1 MEKNL
6 QLSSTYGWDNK
17 YLLMLSFNIFC
28 LGYNTYIVF
37 KEKIL
42 HKRVNVVIVGHQSFI
57 KLQCEEKL
65 CSFSAL
71 VSLSLRFLVSAILYL
86 LGFICNN
93 GDSLKMTCKF
103 MKP

>member
-1 MEKNL
+1 MIKCFL
-6 QLSSTYGWDNK
+6 LTYFVLDIIHI
-17 YLLMLSFNIFC
+17 LFL
-28 LGYNTYIVF
+28 

>member
-1 MEKNL
+1 MIKCFL
-6 QLSSTYGWDNK
+6 LTYFVLDRIHI
-17 YLLMLSFNIFC
+17 LFL
-28 LGYNTYIVF
+28 
-37 KEKIL
+37 KERIL

-86 LGFICNN
+86 LGLFAV
-93 GDSLKMTCKF
+93 METV
-103 MKP
+103 